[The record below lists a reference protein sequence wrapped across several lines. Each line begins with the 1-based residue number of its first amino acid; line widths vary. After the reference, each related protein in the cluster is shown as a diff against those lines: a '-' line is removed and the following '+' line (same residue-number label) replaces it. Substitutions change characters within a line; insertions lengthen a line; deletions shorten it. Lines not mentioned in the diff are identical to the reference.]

1 MNAAGRR
8 RRRREGQRGN
18 QQQLCVLS
26 SSPQWTSA
34 WVCDQNSQRVE
45 TRTQALQSFT
55 SSPHTSF
62 SSPTSPP
69 QTSSSDLL
77 SFYPSVFH
85 PSFSSDLGL
94 SPPSF
99 LLLFS
104 FVSPCFLPHPLLYF
118 YTSLF
123 CFSTFLLFVLL
134 SLFPCSDS
142 VFIHVPLFPFT
153 PPSVLKNFLSLF
165 PFMFPSFTPYIL
177 LPFHTSLS
185 TSVFPVLLPSFPGVF
200 LLHCLVSF
208 YPFLPG
214 QISCFLLCFLPV
226 LSLCLSLFS
235 FRPCSSFIHVSFF
248 PSLYVFFTSL
258 NIFLGLFI
266 LPYALKYIPVCSFP
280 SYCFH
285 IPFPCTLSWFCCYFL
300 LCSLGSFQTCV
311 LFPLLFHLLSLLPCF
326 LRRYLS

>member
-8 RRRREGQRGN
+8 RRSEGQRGN

-134 SLFPCSDS
+134 SLFPC
-142 VFIHVPLFPFT
+142 FLALILFSFMC
-153 PPSVLKNFLSLF
+153 LYFLSHLLLSLKTF
-165 PFMFPSFTPYIL
+165 CPY
-177 LPFHTSLS
+177 
-185 TSVFPVLLPSFPGVF
+185 
-200 LLHCLVSF
+200 
-208 YPFLPG
+208 
-214 QISCFLLCFLPV
+214 FLLCFL
-226 LSLCLSLFS
+226 LSL
-235 FRPCSSFIHVSFF
+235 PIYFF
-248 PSLYVFFTSL
+248 
-258 NIFLGLFI
+258 LFI
-266 LPYALKYIPVCSFP
+266 LPCPLLCFLSFFLPSLESSCFIALCPSIPSFQVKLVASFYVSFLSFP
-280 SYCFH
+280 
-285 IPFPCTLSWFCCYFL
+285 
-300 LCSLGSFQTCV
+300 CV
-311 LFPLLFHLLSLLPCF
+311 CPCF
-326 LRRYLS
+326 LLDLVLVSFMCPSFLPSMFSLLH

>member
-1 MNAAGRR
+1 MNTAGQRR
-8 RRRREGQRGN
+8 KRRSEGQRRN
-18 QQQLCVLS
+18 QQQLWVLS

-45 TRTQALQSFT
+45 TLTQ
-55 SSPHTSF
+55 SSSIVHLLPSHLLLVSDL
-62 SSPTSPP
+62 PT
-69 QTSSSDLL
+69 SDLL

-99 LLLFS
+99 LLLFP

-153 PPSVLKNFLSLF
+153 PPSVLKYFLSLF
-165 PFMFPSFTPYIL
+165 PFMFPSFTPCIL

-185 TSVFPVLLPSFPGVF
+185 TSVFPFLLPSFPGVC

-208 YPFLPG
+208 YPFLPA
-214 QISCFLLCFLPV
+214 QISCFLLCFLP
-226 LSLCLSLFS
+226 C
-235 FRPCSSFIHVSFF
+235 
-248 PSLYVFFTSL
+248 
-258 NIFLGLFI
+258 
-266 LPYALKYIPVCSFP
+266 VC
-280 SYCFH
+280 
-285 IPFPCTLSWFCCYFL
+285 
-300 LCSLGSFQTCV
+300 
-311 LFPLLFHLLSLLPCF
+311 PCF
-326 LRRYLS
+326 L

>member
-1 MNAAGRR
+1 MKV
-8 RRRREGQRGN
+8 RGET
-18 QQQLCVLS
+18 S
-26 SSPQWTSA
+26 SSSASSRPRLSEPQPES
-34 WVCDQNSQRVE
+34 V
-45 TRTQALQSFT
+45 TRIHSEWKLGHKLFN
-55 SSPHTSF
+55 H
-62 SSPTSPP
+62 SPP
-69 QTSSSDLL
+69 PLTPPPLTPPSRLRPPHLRPPLQTSSSDLL

-285 IPFPCTLSWFCCYFL
+285 IPFPCTLS
-300 LCSLGSFQTCV
+300 
-311 LFPLLFHLLSLLPCF
+311 
-326 LRRYLS
+326 

>member
-8 RRRREGQRGN
+8 RRSEGQRGN

-45 TRTQALQSFT
+45 TLTQALQSFTSSPHT

-123 CFSTFLLFVLL
+123 WFSTFLLFVLL

-153 PPSVLKNFLSLF
+153 PPSVLKNFLFLF
-165 PFMFPSFTPYIL
+165 PFMFPSFTPCIL

-235 FRPCSSFIHVSFF
+235 LDLVLVSFMC
-248 PSLYVFFTSL
+248 PS
-258 NIFLGLFI
+258 FL
-266 LPYALKYIPVCSFP
+266 P
-280 SYCFH
+280 SMF
-285 IPFPCTLSWFCCYFL
+285 
-300 LCSLGSFQTCV
+300 
-311 LFPLLFHLLSLLPCF
+311 SLLH
-326 LRRYLS
+326 